1 MNFSV
6 PTTPQRP
13 TPGMFIN
20 TPAPNRGG
28 MVRQPSFAQQ
38 RQPSFAQPQQQP
50 QQPPQQQQA
59 QQAAQALPAPP
70 VESPIERAAR
80 TINSMLDRDNRYP
93 PLEAYVG
100 RK

>member
-1 MNFSV
+1 MNFQV

-28 MVRQPSFAQQ
+28 LVRQPSMSQQ
-38 RQPSFAQPQQQP
+38 RQQSIAQPQQQP
-50 QQPPQQQQA
+50 QQQ
-59 QQAAQALPAPP
+59 AQALPAPP
-70 VESPIERAAR
+70 VESAIERAAR
-80 TINSMLDRDNRYP
+80 TINNMLDRDNRYP